1 MATSS
6 SKDRYRVN
14 YQIRVPEVRV
24 IDQDGQQLG
33 VMSSDEART
42 IAEEKGLDLVEVA
55 PTARPPVC
63 RIMDFGKFQYERKKQ
78 AQAQR
83 KAQIETK
90 TITLRPKTDTHDL
103 ETKLRHA
110 RKFLL
115 AGNRVKFV
123 MRLRGRERANPKMW
137 TDKLDEILD
146 ALTELSTIT
155 QRPMSEGRA
164 ISAMVE
170 PRAGVKLTPQTAA
183 AVAGDDEVYEDDAE
197 DAAEED
203 AD

>member
-6 SKDRYRVN
+6 SKDRHRVN

-33 VMSSDEART
+33 VMSSDEARG
-42 IAEEKGLDLVEVA
+42 IAEERGLDLVEVA
-55 PTARPPVC
+55 PNARPPVC
-63 RIMDFGKFQYERKKQ
+63 RIMDFGKFQYERAKQ
-78 AQAQR
+78 L
-83 KAQIETK
+83 KAQKKAQTETK

-110 RKFLL
+110 RKFLIS
-115 AGNRVKFV
+115 GNRVKFV

-137 TDKLDEILD
+137 TDKLDEILN
-146 ALTELSTIT
+146 ALTELSQVT

-170 PRAGVKLTPQTAA
+170 PRAGLKVTPQTAA
-183 AVAGDDEVYEDDAE
+183 AVAGDDEVYEDDADGDE
-197 DAAEED
+197 DD
-203 AD
+203 DD